1 MIASIS
7 RSTGSMVLASLPE
20 GDTKAVPNRHSGWR
34 HMFDRNRI
42 DNLPEPSVVPVEVA
56 LVDGTITR
64 GKLLV
69 PVGKSVAEALNGA
82 GGFIEFEPYG
92 GERGFLAKAQLASIK
107 PVRVPKAANL
117 GARLSDPDGF
127 DPHAVLG
134 LAAGASR
141 EEVRQAYF
149 RLAKAYHPDRY
160 ATAELPEEVRDYL
173 AAMARRIN
181 AAHAALEVPQKRQR
195 VREEPIFTSPGR

>member
-1 MIASIS
+1 
-7 RSTGSMVLASLPE
+7 
-20 GDTKAVPNRHSGWR
+20 
-34 HMFDRNRI
+34 MFDRNRI
-42 DNLPEPSVVPVEVA
+42 DNVPEPSAVPVEVA
-56 LVDGTITR
+56 LVDGTIAR

-69 PVGKSVAEALNGA
+69 PAGKTVAEALNGA

-149 RLAKAYHPDRY
+149 
-160 ATAELPEEVRDYL
+160 DYP

>member
-1 MIASIS
+1 
-7 RSTGSMVLASLPE
+7 
-20 GDTKAVPNRHSGWR
+20 
-34 HMFDRNRI
+34 MFDRNRI

-69 PVGKSVAEALNGA
+69 PVGKSLAEVLNGA